1 MSSLTRIKPTF
12 CTLAVA
18 TVASVGPAPHAQET
32 SKLGFVME
40 SWYTAIYDTEYME
53 ECPEGIAIGNDEI
66 WINSLSPEDREIE
79 TGGGTLQVLD
89 MPRRPNSYLRGP
101 NGEDVCWHPESVV
114 DPPMRIVYGKYSY
127 GMNLDGNTDG
137 RATANTCAHGNF
149 VTPDG
154 KIQGV
159 DNQLYRLMGCVYGYR
174 SEGYLEHHA
183 NRERQDESKG
193 IILIDIIN
201 VDDPRNDD
209 SVEVSFYLS
218 ATPLQFDTSGRI
230 VPYDS
235 YHIVKG
241 RYGDTVSGK
250 ITDGVLT
257 TELGD
262 VILPFYG
269 NDGVT
274 EMINR
279 DFRIEMEIS
288 EDGMRAKGLWAGY
301 RPVLDYWDY
310 IQKVQHDA
318 PVGQY
323 SCPALYVAAHELADG
338 YPDPQTGECTALSSA
353 FTFEA
358 VAGFIITG
366 EGLSDAERL
375 ADNITSV
382 RK

>member
-1 MSSLTRIKPTF
+1 MRTK
-12 CTLAVA
+12 TLFRPLISAV
-18 TVASVGPAPHAQET
+18 TVLSAAGIPVQAPAQEA

-66 WINSLSPEDREIE
+66 WFNSLSPEEKEIE

-89 MPRRPNSYLRGP
+89 LPRRPNQYLRGP
-101 NGEDVCWHPESVV
+101 KGEDVCWHPELVV
-114 DPPMRIVYGKYSY
+114 DPPMRIVHGKYSY

-154 KIQGV
+154 KVQGV

-193 IILIDIIN
+193 IILIDIKN
-201 VDDPRNDD
+201 VDDPYNDE

-218 ATPLQFDTSGRI
+218 ATPLHFDTSGRI
-230 VPYDS
+230 VPYGS
-235 YHIVKG
+235 YHIVKD

-257 TELGD
+257 TEPGD
-262 VILPFYG
+262 VVLPFYG

-279 DFRIEMEIS
+279 DFRIEMEIN
-288 EDGMRAKGLWAGY
+288 EDGTRAKGLWASY
-301 RPVLDYWDY
+301 RPVLDFWDY
-310 IQKVQHDA
+310 IQKVQHDV

-323 SCPALYVAAHELADG
+323 NCPSLYVAAHELADG
-338 YPDPQTGECTALSSA
+338 YPDPETGECTALSSA

-366 EGLSDAERL
+366 DEPGDAERL
-375 ADNITSV
+375 AENITSV